1 MTTVSEVPSVQ
12 TCYRMIEEIGMLPH
26 IVTHSEQ
33 VCRVALCL
41 VDNIKLPSTMVMDRR
56 LVQAA
61 ALLHDITKTR
71 SFETGEDH
79 AFTGQKLLM
88 ERGFKAVARI
98 VGQHVHLENHAQGEE
113 LDEAQVVN
121 YADKR
126 VLHDEVVSLEKRMAY
141 IVERYGQKAAHR
153 ERIML
158 LWKQSRSLEDRLF
171 RHIGFSPDDLRQH
184 LTTNFILA

>member
-1 MTTVSEVPSVQ
+1 M
-12 TCYRMIEEIGMLPH
+12 GMLPH
-26 IVTHSEQ
+26 IVAHSEQ

-41 VDNIKLPSTMVMDRR
+41 VDHMNHSSARLNRP

-79 AFTGQKLLM
+79 AFTGQEMLK
-88 ERGFKAVARI
+88 ERGFPEVARV
-98 VGQHVHLENHAQGEE
+98 VGQHVHLENETRDAEA
-113 LDEAQVVN
+113 DEARVVN

-141 IVERYGQKAAHR
+141 IVERYGREASHR
-153 ERIML
+153 ERIMR
-158 LWKQSRSLEDRLF
+158 LWEESRRLEACLF
-171 RHIGFSPDDLRQH
+171 RDIDFAPGELLRY
-184 LTTNFILA
+184 LSI

>member
-1 MTTVSEVPSVQ
+1 MKIPSIQ
-12 TCYRMIEEIGMLPH
+12 TCYRLIEEMGMLPH
-26 IVTHSEQ
+26 IVDHSQQ

-41 VDNIKLPSTMVMDRR
+41 VDHMNHSPAMLNRP

-79 AFTGQKLLM
+79 AFTGKVMLK
-88 ERGFKAVARI
+88 ERGFPEVAQI
-98 VGQHVHLENHAQGEE
+98 VGQHVHLENEARDKEV
-113 LDEAQVVN
+113 DEARVVN

-141 IVERYGQKAAHR
+141 IVERYGQEEAHR
-153 ERIML
+153 ERIMR
-158 LWKQSRSLEDRLF
+158 LWEESRRLEARLF
-171 RHIGFSPDDLRQH
+171 RGIDFSPDELTRH
-184 LTTNFILA
+184 LTNPKKDE